1 MNKSSAEMRR
11 YLRKTVLVTGSSRG
25 IGRAIAVKFA
35 KEGFNVIIN
44 CVKNEDKLNETKKEI
59 ESYQTPCLAYVGD
72 MGNYLD
78 VSRLF
83 QEAKKVFGSIDIL
96 INNAGISYLGLLNDM
111 TIEDWDHIINTNLS
125 SVFHCSKLALPDMI
139 HKKEGKIINI
149 SSVWGAAG
157 ASCEVAYSTTKGG
170 IDSFTKALAKE
181 VAPSNIQVN
190 AIALGAIDTEMN
202 GFLDEDEK
210 QSLIDEIPIGRY
222 GKCEEVAD
230 FVYQIATS
238 SPYLNGQ
245 VIKFDGAWL

>member
-1 MNKSSAEMRR
+1 MK
-11 YLRKTVLVTGSSRG
+11 KTVLVTGSSRG
-25 IGRAIAVKFA
+25 IGKAIAVKFA
-35 KEGFNVIIN
+35 KEGYNVIIN
-44 CVKNEDKLNETKKEI
+44 CVKNEEKLYETKKEI
-59 ESYQTPCLAYVGD
+59 ERYQVPCLAYVCD
-72 MGNYLD
+72 VGNYVD
-78 VSRLF
+78 ASRLF
-83 QEAKKVFGSIDIL
+83 HDAKSMFGSIDIL
-96 INNAGISYLGLLNDM
+96 INNAGISYLGLLSEM
-111 TIEDWDHIINTNLS
+111 SIEDWNHIINTNLS

-149 SSVWGAAG
+149 SSVWGSVG
-157 ASCEVAYSTTKGG
+157 ASCEVAYSATKGG

-181 VAPSNIQVN
+181 VAPSNIGVN

-230 FVYQIATS
+230 FVYQVATS

-245 VIKFDGAWL
+245 VIKFDGAWI